1 MSRNSLILTPP
12 VPGVRRR
19 ARPITRA
26 VPTVA
31 DDAAVLSQTIAIG
44 GSPVHLVDERQARR
58 VIARAMHET
67 DAAPLGVCS
76 VNLDHVHH
84 FAKSGDSFASD
95 DRVRWMNLIDGAP
108 IAVQARKMTGIAYPR
123 LAGSDIISGILD
135 DLGASGLSVAVVGGS
150 DAVTEPLRQRL
161 ASGWPGLRFAGHF
174 TPSRDDL
181 ASPAKNRE
189 LCARLQDAQANAI
202 LVCLG
207 KPRQERWI
215 ADYGRES
222 GAQALLAFGAVVDFL
237 AGKVS
242 RAPQWVSDAH
252 AEWMWRLMLEPRR
265 LARRYL
271 IEGPPAY
278 FAVRASGSNPGG
290 RRAAT

>member
-1 MSRNSLILTPP
+1 MSRNSIILTPSAPTTRRRP
-12 VPGVRRR
+12 VPLG
-19 ARPITRA
+19 RPAIDER
-26 VPTVA
+26 
-31 DDAAVLSQTIAIG
+31 DDDIVLQHTLTIG
-44 GSPVHLVDERQARR
+44 GAPVHLVDERQARR
-58 VIARAMHET
+58 VITRAMHEKN
-67 DAAPLGVCS
+67 AAPLGVCS
-76 VNLDHVHH
+76 INLDHVHH

-108 IAVQARKMTGIAYPR
+108 IATQAQKMTGVAYPR
-123 LAGSDIISGILD
+123 LAGSDIVPGILD
-135 DLGASGLSVAVVGGS
+135 DLALAGLSVAVVGGS
-150 DAVTEPLRQRL
+150 EEVGPALRQRL
-161 ASGWPGLRFAGHF
+161 ASEWTGLRLAGHF

-181 ASPAKNRE
+181 QSPQKNRD
-189 LCARLQDAQANAI
+189 LCARLSDSQANAV

-215 ADYGRES
+215 SEYGRDS

-242 RAPQWVSDAH
+242 RAPRWVSDAH

-265 LARRYL
+265 LAKRYL

-278 FAVRASGSNPGG
+278 IAVRRSGTSP
-290 RRAAT
+290 TEHEPST

>member
-1 MSRNSLILTPP
+1 MNRNSIILTPP
-12 VPGVRRR
+12 APTVLRR
-19 ARPITRA
+19 ARPRLRP
-26 VPTVA
+26 VPDAEA
-31 DDAAVLSQTIAIG
+31 DSLVLQRTLTIG
-44 GSPVHLVDERQARR
+44 GGPVHLVDERQARQ
-58 VIARAMHET
+58 VINRAMHET

-76 VNLDHVHH
+76 INLDHVHH

-108 IAVQARKMTGIAYPR
+108 IATQAQKMTGIAYPR
-123 LAGSDIISGILD
+123 LAGSDIVPGILD
-135 DLGASGLSVAVVGGS
+135 DLALAGLSVAVVGGS
-150 DAVTEPLRQRL
+150 EEVGPALRQRL
-161 ASGWPGLRFAGHF
+161 ASGWPGLRLAGHF

-181 ASPAKNRE
+181 QSPQKNRD
-189 LCARLQDAQANAI
+189 LCVQLRDAQANAV

-215 ADYGRES
+215 SEYGRES

-242 RAPQWVSDAH
+242 RAPRWVSDAH

-271 IEGPPAY
+271 VEGPPAY
-278 FAVRASGSNPGG
+278 LAVRSSG
-290 RRAAT
+290 AAPSERGPAT

>member
-1 MSRNSLILTPP
+1 MSRGPILTPST
-12 VPGVRRR
+12 PGVPRHT
-19 ARPITRA
+19 IT
-26 VPTVA
+26 
-31 DDAAVLSQTIAIG
+31 IG
-44 GSPVHLVDERQARR
+44 GSPVHLVDEPRARQ
-58 VIARAMHET
+58 VIAQAMRET

-84 FAKSGDSFASD
+84 FATAGDALVSD
-95 DRVRWMNLIDGAP
+95 ERVRWMNLIDGAP
-108 IAVQARKMTGIAYPR
+108 IAAQARKMTGIAYPR

-135 DLGASGLSVAVVGGS
+135 DLSSAGSSLAVVGGS
-150 DAVTEPLRQRL
+150 DAVTAPLRQRL
-161 ASGWPGLRFAGHF
+161 AAQWPGLRFAGHF
-174 TPSRDDL
+174 TPSREEL
-181 ASPAKNRE
+181 ASPAKNRD
-189 LCARLQDAQANAI
+189 LCARLREARADAI

-215 ADYGRES
+215 ADYGSES
-222 GAQALLAFGAVVDFL
+222 GARALLAFGAVVDFL

-242 RAPQWVSDAH
+242 RAPRWVSDAH

-278 FAVRASGSNPGG
+278 FAVRASGSDPGG